1 VKPLSEMTIDEAIEL
16 ACREV
21 PECASKQRLTAIVKK
36 ACDCPTPSRLDVQ
49 GWHEAHRA
57 LWFDAAWEGLE
68 RLQDEKAGA
77 SVFFERGRWAVQ
89 AWKGKPGLGRTYQM
103 PCRTYD
109 TKYHAPRRG
118 PPAGGGEGGALTL
131 CPPSPPRT

>member
-1 VKPLSEMTIDEAIEL
+1 MKPLTEMTIDEAIEL

-21 PECASKQRLTAIVKK
+21 PECWPLSAGEVAGSVWKDGDDFFTLAG
-36 ACDCPTPSRLDVQ
+36 SRDEGVEQ
-49 GWHEAHRA
+49 TMFVEGHVRRA

-109 TKYHAPRRG
+109 TKYHALAAARLLA
-118 PPAGGGEGGALTL
+118 AGKAV
-131 CPPSPPRT
+131 P